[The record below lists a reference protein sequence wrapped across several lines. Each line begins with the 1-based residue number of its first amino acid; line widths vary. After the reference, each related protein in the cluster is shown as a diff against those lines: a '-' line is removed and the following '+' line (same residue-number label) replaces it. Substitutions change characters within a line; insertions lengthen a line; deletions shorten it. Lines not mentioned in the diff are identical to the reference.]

1 MKSVGRLYASGQE
14 GGPEEKERLA
24 EYLRKAI
31 ADYPIAARILIAN
44 PSGEVVM
51 GGGAFDVSPSTVN
64 LSDRTFLKRAAAGD
78 RGLIF
83 DGPVKAR
90 LSSGWLLTL
99 SRRLESGKGVF
110 LGAVSAGIP
119 VESLTKLFSTLDY
132 VDGGGVALWTDSGVL
147 VARYASEPGAGAG
160 DATGARM
167 LSETGATRLR
177 EHADLDHNSYE
188 SVAKVDGV
196 ARLFAYQKLK
206 DAPYFVTVGVPKA
219 ALDQSWRQ
227 IALVLGLLWAAAT
240 SAAFWIARRQH
251 ATAVL
256 LYEDN
261 RLLGERV
268 AERAAEIQA
277 KTRALTAS
285 EQKFSDAMACA
296 PVAMGLF
303 TAEGRILEVNAALCD
318 LLGYAREELL
328 SFEVARIFAPGE
340 KPLDRAVI
348 QRLAAGEL
356 KTYRSLRHYTHKD
369 GRRIAAQVDTSV
381 ARTASG
387 EVHYFISQG
396 QDISARLAYE
406 DRLKMLNVDLA
417 ERVEREVRAR
427 QSAQAKLAQ
436 NQKMAA
442 LGQLAG
448 GVAHDFNTVL
458 QTVLLGATSI
468 RRLPDES
475 EQSKSIAARI
485 EAAASRGAAIT
496 GRLLSFARRNELSL
510 EAVDVPSV
518 LSELAE
524 MLRPAF
530 APRVHLVVETA
541 PDLPRTSTDRHQL
554 EAALVNLATNA
565 ADAIVGEGRI
575 VVAAREER
583 ALDGDVRRLEPGAY
597 VRIDVRDDGAGMDE
611 ETLSHAFE
619 PFFTTKEVG
628 KGTGLGLPTARA
640 FAEQSGGAL
649 TIASRPGEGTTA
661 SLWLPVAASPDAS
674 VTPLAPARLE
684 AGRPLRVLLVDDEQP
699 LVDRLAQDLRDHG
712 FVVDVAETGAEAL
725 ARLDAGAIYDV
736 VVAELAMP
744 RMDGVALLDEA
755 RLRVPDMPAVILTGN
770 AVVAAQ
776 RIETLAVSL
785 VRKPVSAAALAAAIA
800 EAVHDRPDSRAP

>member
-1 MKSVGRLYASGQE
+1 M
-14 GGPEEKERLA
+14 
-24 EYLRKAI
+24 
-31 ADYPIAARILIAN
+31 
-44 PSGEVVM
+44 
-51 GGGAFDVSPSTVN
+51 
-64 LSDRTFLKRAAAGD
+64 
-78 RGLIF
+78 
-83 DGPVKAR
+83 
-90 LSSGWLLTL
+90 
-99 SRRLESGKGVF
+99 
-110 LGAVSAGIP
+110 
-119 VESLTKLFSTLDY
+119 
-132 VDGGGVALWTDSGVL
+132 
-147 VARYASEPGAGAG
+147 
-160 DATGARM
+160 
-167 LSETGATRLR
+167 
-177 EHADLDHNSYE
+177 
-188 SVAKVDGV
+188 
-196 ARLFAYQKLK
+196 
-206 DAPYFVTVGVPKA
+206 GVPKA

-800 EAVHDRPDSRAP
+800 EAVHDRPRLTRSLSVLRRIAPPGRLQGFGGSRAAPASFRLIALGARPLYGADASRPAGAFWRLAASRPFFRGWCSNPSPHPEGVRALDHFDADVLIVGAGGAGLRAAIAAAEADPDLTIALVSKVLPMRSHTVAAEGGSAGVTQADGLARSPFPRHRGRRRLAVRAGRGRILRQPLHARDDPARALGLPLEPQAGRQPSTCAPSAA